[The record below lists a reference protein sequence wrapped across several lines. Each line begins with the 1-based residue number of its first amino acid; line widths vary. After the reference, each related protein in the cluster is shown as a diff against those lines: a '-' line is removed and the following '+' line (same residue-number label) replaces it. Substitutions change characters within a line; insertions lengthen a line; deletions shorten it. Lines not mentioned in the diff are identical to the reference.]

1 MTDIK
6 KWLLNNIDMKILALI
21 MAIILW
27 FYISSEYNIYAE
39 RYYEIE
45 VTPVNLDPG
54 LSIKDFRE
62 KISVGIHAQKNIL
75 ENISS
80 QKITGTVDLQGVKE
94 AGEYQI
100 GVDIVSPKNTN
111 IVKVI
116 PEEVNVI
123 IEEILRKAYP
133 VEYNLIGLPEKG
145 YSLKNEPEINP
156 KEVNIT
162 AADSI
167 HNQIGQVKIDIDIS
181 SIDESITRMERV
193 VIYNKENEILE
204 NLMIHPDNV
213 FVSIQV
219 SEGYPEK
226 ILPIKPRIVG
236 KPAPG
241 YFVTKIEAVPN
252 EVQIYG
258 NYSKIAHSEFLETIP
273 IDVNGISKT
282 LTVKVPPILEEGI
295 YLAEDQETLIEVQ
308 IQLEEREEERIFES
322 ITVEPR
328 NASPFVNF
336 QLNPNVVY
344 VKVSGK
350 YNQVNSIT
358 EEDIKAFIDLSDIE
372 KEKGKVEIELPSGI
386 NLIQMIPEE
395 IAISTKK

>member
-1 MTDIK
+1 MTDIR

-27 FYISSEYNIYAE
+27 FYISSEYNIFSE

-45 VTPVNLDPG
+45 VKPVNLDPG
-54 LSIKDFRE
+54 LSIKEFRE
-62 KISVGIHAQKNIL
+62 KISVGIQAQKKIL

-80 QKITGTVDLQGVKE
+80 QKITGTVDLRGIKD

-116 PEEVNVI
+116 PEEVEVVV
-123 IEEILRKAYP
+123 EEIISKEYSI
-133 VEYNLIGLPEKG
+133 EYNLIGLPEKG
-145 YSLKNEPEINP
+145 YSLKDEPEIKP
-156 KEVNIT
+156 KEINIT

-167 HNQIGQVKIDIDIS
+167 HEKIGQVKIDIDIS
-181 SIDESITRMERV
+181 SINESLTRVEKV
-193 VIYNKENEILE
+193 IIYNKENEILD
-204 NLMIHPDNV
+204 NLTIQPDTA

-219 SEGYPEK
+219 GEGYPER

-258 NYSKIAHSEFLETIP
+258 NYSKISHSEFLETIP

-282 LTVKVPPILEEGI
+282 LTVKVPPIIEEGI
-295 YLAEDQETLIEVQ
+295 YLSEDQETLIEVQ
-308 IQLEEREEERIFES
+308 IQVEEREEERLFES

-336 QLNPNVVY
+336 QLNPNAVN

-358 EEDIKAFIDLSDIE
+358 EEDIKVFIDLSNIE
-372 KEKGKVEIELPSGI
+372 KEQDKVEIELPSGI
-386 NLIQMIPEE
+386 NLIQIIPEE
-395 IAISTKK
+395 IVISTKR